1 MKMRAFAKHLILTL
15 LLLVPASAM
24 AQGEPDWLVDK
35 LYGSGKIN
43 TVIAVVCVI
52 LLGLFFWL
60 YRQDRRIARMEKH
73 GKE

>member
-1 MKMRAFAKHLILTL
+1 MKMRASAKHMILLL

-43 TVIAVVCVI
+43 TVIAVVTVI
-52 LLGLFFWL
+52 LSGLFFWL
-60 YRQDRRIARMEKH
+60 LRQDRRIARMENH
-73 GKE
+73 HKE